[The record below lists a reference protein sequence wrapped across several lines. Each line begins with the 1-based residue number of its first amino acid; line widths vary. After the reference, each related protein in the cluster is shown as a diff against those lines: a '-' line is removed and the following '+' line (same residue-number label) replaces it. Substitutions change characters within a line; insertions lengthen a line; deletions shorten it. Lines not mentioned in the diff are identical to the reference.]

1 MKTKFHT
8 TAGKHDVADIA
19 FGVLPSLIG
28 YQLRQAQL
36 AIFSDFQESIGAH
49 AITPGLF
56 GVLVV
61 IDANPGLKQTTLAR
75 AIRLDRS
82 TVVAVIDK
90 LEARKLVAR
99 RQTDGDRRSNALWL
113 TSDGKALLGKLTGMV
128 RAHEERLVAGLSQAD
143 RARLTRLLQRIL
155 HARSSRA

>member
-1 MKTKFHT
+1 MRTKSKTPSPKR
-8 TAGKHDVADIA
+8 DPADIA

-36 AIFSDFQESIGAH
+36 AIFNDFQESIGAH

-61 IDANPGLKQTTLAR
+61 IDSNPGLKQTTLAS

-82 TVVAVIDK
+82 TVVSVIDK

-99 RQTDGDRRSNALWL
+99 QHTEGDRRSNALWL
-113 TSDGKALLGKLTGMV
+113 TSEGKALLGKLTGLV
-128 RAHEERLVAGLSQAD
+128 RAHEERLLADLSQAD
-143 RARLTRLLQRIL
+143 RARLARLLQRIH
-155 HARSSRA
+155 HAKRSPA

>member
-1 MKTKFHT
+1 MKTKSR
-8 TAGKHDVADIA
+8 TAASKRDGSDIA
-19 FGVLPSLIG
+19 LGVLPSLIG

-36 AIFSDFQESIGAH
+36 AIFSDFREAIGAH

-61 IDANPGLKQTTLAR
+61 IDANPGLTQTTLAR
-75 AIRLDRS
+75 AIRLDQS
-82 TVVAVIDK
+82 TVVSVVDK

-113 TSDGKALLGKLTGMV
+113 TSDDKALLGKLTGLV
-128 RAHEERLVAGLSQAD
+128 QAHEERLVAGFSQAD
-143 RARLTRLLQRIL
+143 RARLANLLQRFL
-155 HARSSRA
+155 HAKSSAA

>member
-1 MKTKFHT
+1 MKTKSK
-8 TAGKHDVADIA
+8 TAAAKRDGADIA

-36 AIFSDFQESIGAH
+36 AIFSDFQETIGTH

-82 TVVAVIDK
+82 TVVSVIDK

-99 RQTDGDRRSNALWL
+99 RQADGDRRSNALWL
-113 TSDGKALLGKLTGMV
+113 TSDGKALLGKLTGLV
-128 RAHEERLVAGLSQAD
+128 RAHEERLVAGFSQAD
-143 RARLTRLLQRIL
+143 RARLACLLQRVL
-155 HARSSRA
+155 HAKSSQV

>member
-1 MKTKFHT
+1 MKTKSK
-8 TAGKHDVADIA
+8 TAAAKRDAADIA

-36 AIFSDFQESIGAH
+36 AIFGDFQETIGAH

-75 AIRLDRS
+75 AIHLDRS
-82 TVVAVIDK
+82 TVVSVIDK

-99 RQTDGDRRSNALWL
+99 RHADGDRRSNALWL
-113 TSDGKALLGKLTGMV
+113 TSDGKALLGKLTGLV
-128 RAHEERLVAGLSQAD
+128 RAHEERLVAGFSQAD
-143 RARLTRLLQRIL
+143 RARLARLLQRIL
-155 HARSSRA
+155 HAKSSQA

>member
-1 MKTKFHT
+1 MNTKSR
-8 TAGKHDVADIA
+8 TAASKPDGAGIA

-36 AIFSDFQESIGAH
+36 AIFSDFQETIGAH

-82 TVVAVIDK
+82 TVVSVIDK

-99 RQTDGDRRSNALWL
+99 RQADGDRRSNALWL
-113 TSDGKALLGKLTGMV
+113 TGDGKALLGKLTGLV
-128 RAHEERLVAGLSQAD
+128 RAHEERLVAGFSQAD
-143 RARLTRLLQRIL
+143 RARLAFLLQRIH
-155 HARSSRA
+155 HAKRSQG

>member
-1 MKTKFHT
+1 MKTKPKT
-8 TAGKHDVADIA
+8 TVTKRDGADIA

-36 AIFSDFQESIGAH
+36 AIFSDFQETIGAR

-82 TVVAVIDK
+82 TVVSVIDK
-90 LEARKLVAR
+90 LEARKLVERLHA
-99 RQTDGDRRSNALWL
+99 DGDRRSNALWL
-113 TSDGKALLGKLTGMV
+113 TGDGKALLDKLTGLV
-128 RAHEERLVAGLSQAD
+128 RAHEERLVAGFSRAD

-155 HARSSRA
+155 QTESSQA

>member
-1 MKTKFHT
+1 MKTKPG
-8 TAGKHDVADIA
+8 TAASKRGAADIA

-36 AIFSDFQESIGAH
+36 AIFSDFQESIGAQ

-75 AIRLDRS
+75 AIHLDRS
-82 TVVAVIDK
+82 TVVSVIDK

-99 RQTDGDRRSNALWL
+99 RQADGDRRSNALWL
-113 TSDGKALLGKLTGMV
+113 TSDGKALLGKLTGLV
-128 RAHEERLVAGLSQAD
+128 RAHEERLVAGFSQAD
-143 RARLTRLLQRIL
+143 RARLARLLQRIL
-155 HARSSRA
+155 HAKSSQA